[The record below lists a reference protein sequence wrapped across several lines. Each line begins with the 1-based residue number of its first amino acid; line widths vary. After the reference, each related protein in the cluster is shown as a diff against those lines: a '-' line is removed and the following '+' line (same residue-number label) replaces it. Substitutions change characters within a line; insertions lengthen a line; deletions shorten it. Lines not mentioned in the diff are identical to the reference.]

1 MSSLDKYATHK
12 KRVSRGENAGK
23 NLCACE
29 VIRGPLK
36 KNMSRAPALL
46 WFRRDLRVSD
56 NTALHQACSRKVPIL
71 PVFIFDPGILSE
83 KKDVM
88 RRTAFLLPALE
99 SLSAN
104 LAALGAPLI
113 LRKGNPVQ
121 VLRALVKETGAKTLF
136 FNKDIEP
143 YSRERD
149 EKVAEMA
156 KEAGVELFACDD
168 LLIHPPGK
176 VQRVAGGPYTVFTP
190 FSLAWQGKP
199 PHDPL
204 PRPAQIQGLSGV
216 KGISLPS
223 LEELGLEKCDVPV
236 PPAGEKSAQ
245 ELLRAFVKKNI
256 CRYQA
261 TRNFPL
267 EDSTSHLSPHLRFG
281 TLSPRTVLAAAR
293 RARND
298 DPASKKQIDVFIGE
312 LIWRDFYKQIL
323 WEFPHVATR
332 AFRPAYD
339 KIEWENRTDRFQAWC
354 EGQTGFP
361 IVDAAMRQLN
371 QTGWMHNRLRMI
383 VSSFLTKDLLI
394 SWQWGERYFME
405 KLFDGDLAANN
416 GGWQWAAGTGTDA
429 QPYFRIFNPTSQAE
443 KFDPEGKFIS
453 QYVPEAN
460 SLTYPAPIV
469 DHAAQRIRALE
480 MYKTARG

>member
-1 MSSLDKYATHK
+1 
-12 KRVSRGENAGK
+12 
-23 NLCACE
+23 
-29 VIRGPLK
+29 
-36 KNMSRAPALL
+36 MSRDPVLL

-56 NTALHQACSRKVPIL
+56 NTALHQACARKVPVL
-71 PVFIFDPGILSE
+71 PVFIFDPEIL
-83 KKDVM
+83 KKKKEVV
-88 RRTAFLLPALE
+88 RRTAFLLSALE

-104 LAALGAPLI
+104 LDALGAPLI
-113 LRKGNPVQ
+113 LRKGNPVE
-121 VLRALVKETGAKTLF
+121 VLRALVKETGARTLF
-136 FNKDIEP
+136 LNKDIEP
-143 YSRERD
+143 YSRQRD
-149 EKVAEMA
+149 EKVSMML
-156 KEAGVELFACDD
+156 KEEGVEIVACDD
-168 LLIHPPGK
+168 LMIHPPGA
-176 VQRVAGGPYTVFTP
+176 VQRAAGGPYTVFTP
-190 FSLAWQGKP
+190 FSLAWKAKP

-204 PRPAQIQGLSGV
+204 PRPAQIQGWTKT
-216 KGISLPS
+216 KGISFPTLGD
-223 LEELGLEKCDVPV
+223 LGLEKCDIPV
-236 PPAGEKSAQ
+236 PAAGEKSAQ
-245 ELLRAFVKKNI
+245 ELLRSFVRKNI
-256 CRYQA
+256 TRYET
-261 TRNFPL
+261 TRNLPFQ
-267 EDSTSHLSPHLRFG
+267 DSTSHLSPHLRFG

-293 RARND
+293 RVRSE
-298 DPASKKQIDVFIGE
+298 DPASKKEVDVFIGE

-383 VSSFLTKDLLI
+383 VSSFLTKDLLV

-443 KFDPEGKFIS
+443 KFDSEGKFIAR
-453 QYVPEAN
+453 YVPEAT
-460 SLTYPAPIV
+460 SLSYPAPIV
-469 DHAAQRIRALE
+469 DHATQRLRALE
-480 MYKTARG
+480 MYKAARE

>member
-1 MSSLDKYATHK
+1 
-12 KRVSRGENAGK
+12 
-23 NLCACE
+23 
-29 VIRGPLK
+29 
-36 KNMSRAPALL
+36 
-46 WFRRDLRVSD
+46 
-56 NTALHQACSRKVPIL
+56 
-71 PVFIFDPGILSE
+71 
-83 KKDVM
+83 
-88 RRTAFLLPALE
+88 
-99 SLSAN
+99 
-104 LAALGAPLI
+104 LG
-113 LRKGNPVQ
+113 
-121 VLRALVKETGAKTLF
+121 
-136 FNKDIEP
+136 
-143 YSRERD
+143 
-149 EKVAEMA
+149 
-156 KEAGVELFACDD
+156 
-168 LLIHPPGK
+168 
-176 VQRVAGGPYTVFTP
+176 
-190 FSLAWQGKP
+190 
-199 PHDPL
+199 
-204 PRPAQIQGLSGV
+204 
-216 KGISLPS
+216 
-223 LEELGLEKCDVPV
+223 ELGIEKCDVPV
-236 PPAGEKSAQ
+236 PAAGEKSAQ
-245 ELLRAFVKKNI
+245 ELLRAFLKKNI
-256 CRYQA
+256 FRYQS

-293 RARND
+293 RARNE

-339 KIEWENRTDRFQAWC
+339 KIKWENRTDWFQAWC

-383 VSSFLTKDLLI
+383 VSSFLTKDLLV
-394 SWQWGERYFME
+394 SWQWGESYFME

-429 QPYFRIFNPTSQAE
+429 QPYFRIFNPTSQTE
-443 KFDPEGKFIS
+443 KFDPEGKFIA

-460 SLTYPAPIV
+460 SLTYSAPIV

>member
-12 KRVSRGENAGK
+12 KRFSRGKNDPK

-56 NTALHQACSRKVPIL
+56 NTALHQACARQVPLL
-71 PVFIFDPGILSE
+71 PVFIFDSEILSE
-83 KKDVM
+83 KKVVM
-88 RRTAFLLPALE
+88 RRTAFLLLALE

-104 LAALGAPLI
+104 LAALGAPLV

-121 VLRALVKETGAKTLF
+121 VLRALVKESGAKILL

-149 EKVAEMA
+149 EKVAAMA
-156 KEAGVELFACDD
+156 KEEGVELIACDD

-190 FSLAWQGKP
+190 FSSAWQAKP
-199 PHDPL
+199 PQDPL
-204 PRPAQIQGLSGV
+204 PRPTEIQGFPGV
-216 KGISLPS
+216 KGIFPPT
-223 LEELGLEKCDVPV
+223 LEDLGLGKCDVPV
-236 PPAGEKSAQ
+236 PSAGEKSAQ
-245 ELLRAFVKKNI
+245 ELLRAFVRKDI
-256 CRYQA
+256 CRYQS

-267 EDSTSHLSPHLRFG
+267 KDSTSHLSPHLRFG

-293 RARND
+293 RARNE
-298 DPASKKQIDVFIGE
+298 DPASKREIDVFIGE

-339 KIEWENRTDRFQAWC
+339 KIEWENRTDWFQAWC

-383 VSSFLTKDLLI
+383 VSSFLTKDLLV

-480 MYKTARG
+480 MYKSARG

>member
-12 KRVSRGENAGK
+12 KRVSRGENEGK

-56 NTALHQACSRKVPIL
+56 NTALHQACSRQVPIL

-83 KKDVM
+83 KKAVM
-88 RRTAFLLPALE
+88 RRTAFLLAALE

-104 LAALGAPLI
+104 LTALGAPLI
-113 LRKGNPVQ
+113 IRKGRPAD
-121 VLRALVKETGAKTLF
+121 VLRALAKETGAKILF

-143 YSRERD
+143 YSRQRD
-149 EKVAEMA
+149 EKVANMA
-156 KEAGVELFACDD
+156 MEEGIELVTCDD
-168 LLIHPPGK
+168 LLIHPPGA

-190 FSLAWQGKP
+190 FSLAWQTKP

-204 PRPAQIQGLSGV
+204 PRPAQIEGFSGV
-216 KGISLPS
+216 KGDTILT

-236 PPAGEKSAQ
+236 PSAGEKSAQ
-245 ELLRAFVKKNI
+245 ELLRAFVKRNI

-298 DPASKKQIDVFIGE
+298 DPDSKKQIDVFIGE

-323 WEFPHVATR
+323 WEFPHVASIFADGALVTHLQCLCI
-332 AFRPAYD
+332 A
-339 KIEWENRTDRFQAWC
+339 I
-354 EGQTGFP
+354 
-361 IVDAAMRQLN
+361 AA
-371 QTGWMHNRLRMI
+371 
-383 VSSFLTKDLLI
+383 
-394 SWQWGERYFME
+394 
-405 KLFDGDLAANN
+405 
-416 GGWQWAAGTGTDA
+416 
-429 QPYFRIFNPTSQAE
+429 
-443 KFDPEGKFIS
+443 
-453 QYVPEAN
+453 
-460 SLTYPAPIV
+460 
-469 DHAAQRIRALE
+469 
-480 MYKTARG
+480 

>member
-1 MSSLDKYATHK
+1 
-12 KRVSRGENAGK
+12 
-23 NLCACE
+23 
-29 VIRGPLK
+29 
-36 KNMSRAPALL
+36 MSRDPVLL

-56 NTALHQACSRKVPIL
+56 NTALHQACARKVPVL
-71 PVFIFDPGILSE
+71 PVFIFDPEIL
-83 KKDVM
+83 KKKKEVV
-88 RRTAFLLPALE
+88 RRTAFLLSALE

-104 LAALGAPLI
+104 LDALGAPLI
-113 LRKGNPVQ
+113 LRKGNPVE
-121 VLRALVKETGAKTLF
+121 VLRALVKETGARTLF
-136 FNKDIEP
+136 LNNDIEP
-143 YSRERD
+143 YSRQRD
-149 EKVAEMA
+149 EKVSMML
-156 KEAGVELFACDD
+156 KEEGVEIVACDD
-168 LLIHPPGK
+168 LMIHPPGS
-176 VQRVAGGPYTVFTP
+176 VQRAAGGPYTVFTP
-190 FSLAWQGKP
+190 FSLAWKAKP

-204 PRPAQIQGLSGV
+204 PRPAQIQGWTKT
-216 KGISLPS
+216 KGISFPTLGD
-223 LEELGLEKCDVPV
+223 LGLEKCDIPV
-236 PPAGEKSAQ
+236 PAAGEKSAQ
-245 ELLRAFVKKNI
+245 ELLRSFVRKNI
-256 CRYQA
+256 TRYET
-261 TRNFPL
+261 TRNLPFQ
-267 EDSTSHLSPHLRFG
+267 DSTSHLSPHLRFG

-293 RARND
+293 RVRSE
-298 DPASKKQIDVFIGE
+298 DPASKKEVDVFIGE

-383 VSSFLTKDLLI
+383 VSSFLTKDLLV

-443 KFDPEGKFIS
+443 KFDSEGKFIAR
-453 QYVPEAN
+453 YVPEAT
-460 SLTYPAPIV
+460 SLSYPAPIV
-469 DHAAQRIRALE
+469 DHSTQRLRALE
-480 MYKTARG
+480 MYKAARE